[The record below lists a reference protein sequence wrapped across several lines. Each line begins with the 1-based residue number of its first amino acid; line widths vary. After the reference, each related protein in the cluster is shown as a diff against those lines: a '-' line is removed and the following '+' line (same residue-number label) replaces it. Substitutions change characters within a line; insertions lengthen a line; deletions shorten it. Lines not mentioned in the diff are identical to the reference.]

1 MRGMSVFILT
11 RRAITSR
18 SSLFKKNPDNGRN
31 LVMLLE
37 HLVTPLEYSPPR
49 GVLSSLVSISTKLC
63 CTPWVTLC
71 PPPSYETFT
80 IPPPPP
86 PSSSFLLFSLL
97 SSSSFLPFF
106 SLSLSLSLF
115 LSFLSFFLLFSLLFS
130 LPSFL
135 LLFSFI
141 AGVTTPKKCQ

>member
-49 GVLSSLVSISTKLC
+49 GVLSSLQQEIIPTKAK
-63 CTPWVTLC
+63 
-71 PPPSYETFT
+71 
-80 IPPPPP
+80 
-86 PSSSFLLFSLL
+86 LFSLMV
-97 SSSSFLPFF
+97 LP
-106 SLSLSLSLF
+106 LNY
-115 LSFLSFFLLFSLLFS
+115 
-130 LPSFL
+130 
-135 LLFSFI
+135 
-141 AGVTTPKKCQ
+141 